1 MNREDIK
8 AREFFV
14 HFTSCLLGTYKSFSH
29 LWVTLW
35 LPSEPSVVLP
45 YLKCRQ
51 RNSIAQGCVNRH
63 NVLPVRETGDPG
75 MSKMSF
81 RPCFAPAPAKT
92 LRAAAGMTTPGPLR
106 ATTLQT
112 HASHP
117 GLSAGIYLHL
127 HLQSEWF
134 EGRGGCSQLQRTWA
148 PYLQGAGGSSWAW
161 PLSWRPPRAP
171 GLWRPQTWQLALAG
185 STTQIVP

>member
-29 LWVTLW
+29 PWVTLW

-45 YLKCRQ
+45 HLKCRQ

-81 RPCFAPAPAKT
+81 RPCFAAAP
-92 LRAAAGMTTPGPLR
+92 LRPWELLLEWQPQAISEPPPYKPMPPTRGSVLVSISISICKVNDLKVGEAALRCGGHGSHTCKEQGGRPGPGPSPGGLPVP
-106 ATTLQT
+106 Q
-112 HASHP
+112 AS
-117 GLSAGIYLHL
+117 G
-127 HLQSEWF
+127 
-134 EGRGGCSQLQRTWA
+134 GRRLG
-148 PYLQGAGGSSWAW
+148 
-161 PLSWRPPRAP
+161 SWR
-171 GLWRPQTWQLALAG
+171 
-185 STTQIVP
+185 